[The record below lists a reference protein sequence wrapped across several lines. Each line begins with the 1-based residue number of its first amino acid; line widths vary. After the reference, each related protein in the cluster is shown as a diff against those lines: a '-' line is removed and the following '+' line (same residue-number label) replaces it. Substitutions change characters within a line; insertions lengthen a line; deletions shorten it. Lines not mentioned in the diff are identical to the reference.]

1 MMTTDNKSTRGVVQI
16 GTTMQ
21 ARVRR
26 IYHASGGASHACDR
40 LGVGPLD
47 LNNAL
52 SSGLVSTEA
61 AQAMRDALA
70 RIGDVS

>member
-1 MMTTDNKSTRGVVQI
+1 MMGTDNGTRGTVQI
-16 GTTMQ
+16 GTIMQ

-26 IYHASGGASHACDR
+26 IYHASGGAQHACSR
-40 LGVGPLD
+40 LGISPLD

-52 SSGLVSTEA
+52 GAGVVSTEA
-61 AQAMRDALA
+61 ARAMRDALA